1 MNKELKN
8 AVEAADAKAQ
18 YDECAKRLLGLK
30 SILSY
35 IFAHTIEAF
44 QGMKPKEII
53 PYIEGEPYI
62 GDVPVEPGL
71 TNAAREQNG
80 QRVTGL
86 NTENRE
92 IHEGVAKFDVVTYA
106 CLPPE
111 DIEPEDKQTTVIV
124 DVEAQKKDPS
134 EYKILNRA
142 VFYVGRLLSSEKER
156 DFSGSDYDA
165 IKSVYSIWICMNK
178 KENSITRFRFAGEDL
193 VGTGR
198 WKGNC
203 GLMNI
208 IMIGLAKELP
218 PKGDEAYTLHR
229 LLGTLFSEELTVV
242 EKLNILEEE
251 YDIPIEEN
259 LEKEVNYM
267 CNLGEGIEERALERG
282 ITMGRNEGIVVGEA
296 RGIAVGE
303 ARGEAAIV
311 KRMNKN
317 GFTAEQ
323 IATATDKD
331 VEEVEA
337 ILAGGEPVLA

>member
-30 SILSY
+30 S
-35 IFAHTIEAF
+35 
-44 QGMKPKEII
+44 
-53 PYIEGEPYI
+53 
-62 GDVPVEPGL
+62 
-71 TNAAREQNG
+71 
-80 QRVTGL
+80 
-86 NTENRE
+86 
-92 IHEGVAKFDVVTYA
+92 
-106 CLPPE
+106 
-111 DIEPEDKQTTVIV
+111 KQTTVIV

-156 DFSGSDYDA
+156 DFTGSDYDA

-208 IMIGLAKELP
+208 IMVGLAKELP
-218 PKGDEAYTLHR
+218 PKGDEEYTLHR

-282 ITMGRNEGIVVGEA
+282 ITVGEA
-296 RGIAVGE
+296 G
-303 ARGEAAIV
+303 GEAAIV

-323 IATATDKD
+323 IVTATDKD

>member
-1 MNKELKN
+1 MNKELKI

-18 YDECAKRLLGLK
+18 YDECAKRLLGQK
-30 SILSY
+30 SILAY

-62 GDVPVEPGL
+62 GEVPVEPGL
-71 TNAAREQNG
+71 TNAGREQNG

-86 NTENRE
+86 NTENQE
-92 IHEGVAKFDVVTYA
+92 IHEGIVKFDVVTYA
-106 CLPPE
+106 CLPSE
-111 DIEPEDKQTTVIV
+111 DSVTEDKQTTVIV
-124 DVEAQKKDPS
+124 NVEAQKKDPS

-156 DFSGSDYDA
+156 DFTGSDYDA

-178 KENSITRFRFAGEDL
+178 KENSITRFQFTGEDL
-193 VGTGR
+193 VGTGQ
-198 WKGNC
+198 WKGN
-203 GLMNI
+203 GSLMNI

-218 PKGDEAYTLHR
+218 SKGDEAYALHR
-229 LLGTLFSEELTVV
+229 LLGVLFSEKLTVA

-259 LEKEVNYM
+259 LEREVNYM
-267 CNLGEGIEERALERG
+267 CNLGEGIEERALEKG
-282 ITMGRNEGIVVGEA
+282 IILGRNEGIT
-296 RGIAVGE
+296 VGE

-311 KRMNKN
+311 KRMHKN

-323 IATATDKD
+323 IAEATDKA

-337 ILAGGEPVLA
+337 MLADGEPVFA

>member
-18 YDECAKRLLGLK
+18 YDECAKRLLGQK

-44 QGMKPKEII
+44 QGMKSKEII

-62 GDVPVEPGL
+62 GEVPV
-71 TNAAREQNG
+71 
-80 QRVTGL
+80 
-86 NTENRE
+86 
-92 IHEGVAKFDVVTYA
+92 
-106 CLPPE
+106 
-111 DIEPEDKQTTVIV
+111 EPEDKQTTVIV

-156 DFSGSDYDA
+156 DFTGSDYDA

-178 KENSITRFRFAGEDL
+178 KENSITRFRFAGKDL

-208 IMIGLAKELP
+208 IMVGLAKELP

-282 ITMGRNEGIVVGEA
+282 IT
-296 RGIAVGE
+296 VGE

-323 IATATDKD
+323 IAAATDKD

-337 ILAGGEPVLA
+337 ILAGGEPVFA

>member
-1 MNKELKN
+1 MNNELKN
-8 AVEAADAKAQ
+8 TVEAVDAKAQ
-18 YDECAKRLLGLK
+18 YDECAKRLLGQK

-53 PYIEGEPYI
+53 PYIEGAPYI
-62 GDVPVEPGL
+62 GEVPVEPGL
-71 TNAAREQNG
+71 TNTAREQNG

-92 IHEGVAKFDVVTYA
+92 IHEGMAKFDVVTYA
-106 CLPPE
+106 YLPPE
-111 DIEPEDKQTTVIV
+111 DTVPEDKQTTVIV

-156 DFSGSDYDA
+156 DFTGSDYDA

-203 GLMNI
+203 SLMNI
-208 IMIGLAKELP
+208 IMIGLAKEMP

-242 EKLNILEEE
+242 EKLNILKEE
-251 YDIPIEEN
+251 YDISIEEN

-282 ITMGRNEGIVVGEA
+282 ITKGIAVGEA

-303 ARGEAAIV
+303 AILV
-311 KRMNKN
+311 KTMHKN

-323 IATATDKD
+323 IAAATDKD

-337 ILAGGEPVLA
+337 ILAGGEPVFA